1 MYDPN
6 SVALGA
12 LVTIVV
18 IVVCWGVFK
27 FYDFVKE
34 VDRLKLKT
42 SFLAEQSEYRLKEIC
57 GIYDRLAE
65 LEEESKND

>member
-42 SFLAEQSEYRLKEIC
+42 SFLAEQSEYRLKEIR
-57 GIYDRLAE
+57 GIYDRLDT
-65 LEEESKND
+65 LEKESKND

>member
-1 MYDPN
+1 MYDLN

-12 LVTIVV
+12 LVTIVA

-42 SFLAEQSEYRLKEIC
+42 AFLAEQSDYRLKEIR
-57 GIYDRLAE
+57 GIYDRLDT
-65 LEEESKND
+65 LEKESKND